1 MEYLNEKEGWDCK
14 LIPTEKYIV
23 ESGSSHMLSFVLD
36 GKTINLCCHP
46 GPCDDDIERVLE
58 LPEIKDTFS
67 EFSDNELDAWW
78 EEMFV
83 DDTEEEHRQADRKRK
98 LSLLLFDA
106 CANAVDGYCYLY
118 SDINNG

>member
-36 GKTINLCCHP
+36 GKTINLCYHS

-67 EFSDNELDAWW
+67 EFSDDELDAWW

-83 DDTEEEHRQADRKRK
+83 DDTEEEHRVADRNCK
-98 LSLLLFDA
+98 LSWLLFDA
-106 CANAVDGYCYLY
+106 CANATEGYCYLN
-118 SDINNG
+118 SDI